1 LQRDSLFSQLMYNRI
16 LIITLLFAAIVIVA
30 CNPFAP
36 KLADDSGSN
45 PIITNQMTIEG
56 VFENFRYS
64 YIFKDTLVYGKLL
77 ADDFTFIY
85 RNYDQGVDV
94 SWGRDED
101 MRTTWGLFNTA
112 QSIDLIWNEVI
123 VSVGDTLVRD
133 ISRGFTMTVVFSPTD
148 YIPVQGRANFRLI
161 RTTTAEP
168 WRISVWR
175 DESNY

>member
-1 LQRDSLFSQLMYNRI
+1 M
-16 LIITLLFAAIVIVA
+16 IIVLAPA

-36 KLADDSGSN
+36 KLDDGAGSN
-45 PIITNQMTIEG
+45 PIITDQMSIEG

-77 ADDFTFIY
+77 ADDFMFIY
-85 RNYDQGVDV
+85 RNYDLGVDV
-94 SWGRDED
+94 SWGREED

-123 VSVGDTLVRD
+123 VSVGDSLVRD
-133 ISRGFTMTVVFSPTD
+133 ISRGFNMTIVFSPTD
-148 YIPVQGRANFRLI
+148 NVPIQGRAYFRLARSEVTDPCKI
-161 RTTTAEP
+161 QT
-168 WRISVWR
+168 WR